1 MLLTCTLFT
10 EARYEGSSGEDLK
23 IQKMK
28 RCMGMGK
35 GYLIIIIFNEIVNR
49 K

>member
-10 EARYEGSSGEDLK
+10 EVRYEGSGEDFK